1 MKKAIEVLRLNIA
14 SVKDLHSLYDTF
26 SRTSTNLDLSEIL
39 RAEIVL
45 AVSALDCFIHDLVR
59 IGSVEVYEGTRD
71 FTNNTFQPDFDTR
84 KFINLLT
91 KNKEEQLGEIDK
103 KIRETHKTKSFQ
115 NPDIIAEIVRKIGIE
130 NLWVPVSSR
139 MGINNPQELKNT
151 LELIITR
158 RNQIAHEADI
168 GYENNSKREIDKD
181 EVLKNIIF
189 IENICEEIYKLC

>member
-14 SVKDLHSLYDTF
+14 SVKDLHNLYDTF
-26 SRTSTNLDLSEIL
+26 SKTSTNLDLSEIL

-130 NLWVPVSSR
+130 NVWVPVSNK
-139 MGINNPQELKNT
+139 MELTPKELKNT

-158 RNQIAHEADI
+158 RNQIAHEADMD
-168 GYENNSKREIDKD
+168 YQNSSKREIDKD